1 MKKSVKNICYLCD
14 NKDNNCIGT
23 NNFHICENCF
33 SIISHKRGLEYT
45 YEKILKISKKVLTK

>member
-33 SIISHKRGLEYT
+33 SIISHKSGLEYT
-45 YEKILKISKKVLTK
+45 YEKILKISKKC